1 MWDKGNHLALVTMV
15 QAAHGP
21 DEDPPVEFDS
31 PALNCMNE
39 RLSDLVYL
47 SLLPN

>member
-21 DEDPPVEFDS
+21 DEDPLVKLRT
-31 PALNCMNE
+31 PALDCMNE
-39 RLSDLVYL
+39 RLVF
-47 SLLPN
+47 